1 MKPLCTLLACA
12 LAASALPVHAADSE
26 PFVEEIVVIGQRA
39 MLRSSIARQKDSDR
53 IESVLTRDAI
63 GQFPDQNVAESMRR
77 LTGVNVLNDQGE
89 GRFIAIR
96 GLDPSLNSASING
109 TRLPSPESDTRSVA
123 LDVVPSEL
131 VESLQVIKTLTPDM
145 DADTIGAAIQIN
157 TTNALDAE
165 AFFNAKIEQS
175 YNDLSEEY
183 SPKASIDFMVPIS
196 GRLGISGGISY
207 SQREFSTDNI
217 ESEGWDIT
225 DDGILYADTVEYR
238 DYDVLRERTGVSL
251 SMDYQAT
258 DNTRLFARVIYS
270 AFDDTEER
278 KRLTIE
284 LDKEPSFGTS
294 SSATF
299 LSDDGEI
306 ALERDIKDRFEAQE
320 IESYQFGGESLSGEW
335 TIGYSLSYSRAE
347 EHEHETQDPT
357 RFEAAFEDPGQ
368 LQIAFDYSDMGLPA
382 YLVTTGLNEFL
393 DPKSYV
399 FDKLEEVD
407 GLAEDE
413 EWAAQVDLS
422 RDFDLERGVLQLK
435 FGAKVRQRTKAFD
448 LFLEV
453 FDEFDGDYTLG
464 DVIGGQSY
472 GLASIDPLPG
482 LEEVRQFYEANR
494 DRFETNVLDTAF
506 ESAISDFVVDEDI
519 AAAYLMA
526 RWENGPL
533 MIVGG
538 VRVEH
543 TENNVAANLVELV
556 EEGATRDGIVLVDD
570 TLFVTPNEFE
580 KSYTDWMPSLSMR
593 YELGD
598 DKLIRAG
605 VFKSVVRPNIAQL
618 APRFVVE
625 QNDEGEREGEFGNAD
640 LDPYVAWNFDLS
652 VEWYLSSDA
661 VVQAGYFYKQIDD
674 FIVDVEFESGDAL
687 FNGVYNGI
695 SFSEALIPLNGDEA
709 TVYGV
714 EFNYQQA
721 LTQLPGP
728 FDGVLV
734 GINYTYTA
742 TEADVGE
749 RSIPLPAA
757 SKNNWNA
764 MVGYEKGPLSL
775 RLTASFRDEYLDEV
789 GTSAEEDRYVDE
801 HLQLDLSVSYW
812 VTDHWKIYAQFVNLN
827 DEPYLAYQSG
837 PGSNRLLQYEEYSW
851 TGKFGIQANF

>member
-1 MKPLCTLLACA
+1 MKPLCTLLTCA
-12 LAASALPVHAADSE
+12 LGASALPTYAAE
-26 PFVEEIVVIGQRA
+26 NEAFVEEIVVIGQRA
-39 MLRSSIARQKDSDR
+39 MLQSSIARQKDSDR
-53 IESVLTRDAI
+53 IESVITRDAI
-63 GQFPDQNVAESMRR
+63 GQFSDQNVAESMRR

-145 DADTIGAAIQIN
+145 DADTIGAAIRIN
-157 TTNALDAE
+157 TTNALDAK
-165 AFFNAKIEQS
+165 AFFNAKVEQS

-183 SPKASIDFMVPIS
+183 SPKTSIDFMVPIFD
-196 GRLGISGGISY
+196 RLGISGGISY
-207 SQREFSTDNI
+207 SEREFSTDNV
-217 ESEGWDIT
+217 ESEGWGIT
-225 DDGILYADTVEYR
+225 DDGILYADTLEYR
-238 DYDVLRERTGVSL
+238 DYDVLRERVGISL
-251 SMDYQAT
+251 SMDFQAT
-258 DNTRLFARVIYS
+258 DNTRLYVRTLYS
-270 AFDDTEER
+270 TFDDTEER

-284 LDKEPSFGTS
+284 LDEEPSFGTS

-299 LSDDGEI
+299 LSGDGEI
-306 ALERDIKDRFEAQE
+306 AVERDIKDRFEAQK
-320 IESYQFGGESLSGEW
+320 IESYQFGGESLNGEW
-335 TIGYSLSYSRAE
+335 TIAYSLSYSRAE
-347 EHEHETQDPT
+347 EHEHQSQDPT

-368 LQIAFDYSDMGLPA
+368 LQIAFDYADMEQPA
-382 YLVTTGLNEFL
+382 YLVTTGLNAFL
-393 DPKSYV
+393 DPNTYE

-422 RDFDLERGVLQLK
+422 RDFDLDSGVLQLK
-435 FGAKVRQRTKAFD
+435 FGAKVRQRTKEFD

-464 DVIGGQSY
+464 DVLGLQSY
-472 GLASIDPLPG
+472 DLASIDPLPG
-482 LEEVRQFYEANR
+482 LQEVRLFNEANR
-494 DRFETNVLDTAF
+494 DRFQLNFVDTAF
-506 ESAISDFVVDEDI
+506 ESAISDFAVDEDI
-519 AAAYLMA
+519 TASYLMA

-538 VRVEH
+538 LRVER

-556 EEGATRDGIVLVDD
+556 EEGATRDGVVLGED
-570 TLFVTPNEFE
+570 TVFLTPNAFDQ
-580 KSYTDWMPSLSMR
+580 SYTDWMPSVSMR
-593 YELGD
+593 FELAD

-625 QNDEGEREGEFGNAD
+625 QNDDGEREGEFGNAD

-652 VEWYLSSDA
+652 VEWYLSPDA

-674 FIVDVEFESGDAL
+674 FIVDVEFEDSDAR
-687 FNGVYNGI
+687 FNGVYNGV

-709 TVYGV
+709 TVSGI
-714 EFNYQQA
+714 ELNYQQA
-721 LTQLPGP
+721 LTQLPSP

-734 GINYTYTA
+734 GLNYTYTD
-742 TEADVGE
+742 TDADLGE
-749 RSIPLPAA
+749 RNIPLPAA
-757 SKNNWNA
+757 SENNWNA
-764 MVGYEKGPLSL
+764 MLGYEKGRLSL
-775 RLTASFRDEYLDEV
+775 RLTASYRDDYLDEV
-789 GTSAEEDRYVDE
+789 GAAAEEDRYVGE
-801 HLQLDLSVSYW
+801 HLQMDLSASYW
-812 VTDHWKIYAQFVNLN
+812 VKDNWKIYAQFVNLN

-851 TGKFGIQANF
+851 TGKVGIQANF